1 MEIQSATEQWL
12 LVHITQSKELKL
24 ICYLQFSNKTDRKWT
39 FIRISKNAQTGFI
52 FCQEFLDRKKL

>member
-24 ICYLQFSNKTDRKWT
+24 TVTYLQFSNKTDRKWT

-52 FCQEFLDRKKL
+52 FCQEFLD

>member
-24 ICYLQFSNKTDRKWT
+24 TVTFNLAIKPTENGLSFEFPKMLKRASFSA
-39 FIRISKNAQTGFI
+39 KNF
-52 FCQEFLDRKKL
+52 